1 MKMTE
6 MKIAD
11 LKAPEK
17 NVRIHTISQI
27 NEFKRS
33 LEKFGQT
40 RLAVIDENNVVL
52 IGNGMIEALKELG
65 RETVFVYKKT
75 DLSENEKKQL
85 MIADNKIFNL
95 GIDNINTINEFLS
108 DLQTDLDI
116 PGYSQEM
123 LETIT
128 ATATEVTEKL
138 SEYGTLDEEEIEEIK
153 SNSLRK
159 EQNIEKAKEQASKP
173 ADEDTQTQG
182 TTEAINDSEESKA
195 DEPPFIVCP
204 KCGEKIWL

>member
-1 MKMTE
+1 

-195 DEPPFIVCP
+195 DEPPFIFCP

>member
-195 DEPPFIVCP
+195 DEPDFIFCP